1 MDAPIKKK
9 RKQWSAENMRRAILA
24 VRAKEMG
31 LKRASNHFGVPK
43 STLKDKVNSKVK
55 DIDQLVHS
63 RLGRKPVLGDELE
76 NILISYC
83 LEMEKRFYGLRTKDV
98 KKMAF
103 LLAEGNG
110 LPHPFTEKNHSA
122 GWKWLRCFM
131 KRHPQLS
138 FRRPQP
144 TSMGR
149 IKRFKKDKVDEFF
162 DIFEPLMEII
172 KHSPNKLYNCDE
184 TGLTIVQHKTS
195 KVLALKG
202 KRQVG
207 ALSSAERGSL
217 VTVVTCMSAAGHY
230 IPPLFVFPRVN
241 MKAELLDGTPN
252 GSIVS
257 LPPHCTHKMQPLDKE
272 LMSPLKTYYAQAI
285 ETWLRQH
292 SGRVITHYQ
301 VGKLFGEAYNQAATV
316 ATAANGFRVTGL
328 FPCDRNVFQPHEF
341 ISDLENADQGHNS
354 SIIQIPACDG
364 QPLESDEP
372 QPCCSMSN
380 CTSHSSF
387 VLPTD
392 ISPLPLTTKQGIR
405 PTKGRKA
412 GRGALLTSLPYKDN
426 LANELNK
433 MKKTNGEGM
442 KQKQKSLKKVARK
455 CFGNKENGLQSNTE
469 KSTESASQ
477 KLKGRKKRPE
487 RKKKESGSSSDSDLD
502 MDETMITVSTD
513 EEDSESDCE
522 CPYCNETYLSD
533 RKGEKWIACI
543 KCKIWC
549 HEACSGTD
557 DYKKFI
563 CDFCL

>member
-1 MDAPIKKK
+1 MTEENAKMDAPIKKK

-63 RLGRKPVLGDELE
+63 RLGRKPVLGDQLE

-103 LLAEGNG
+103 LLAERNG

-122 GWKWLRCFM
+122 GWKWLRSFM

-149 IKRFKKDKVDEFF
+149 IKGFKKDKVDEFF

-217 VTVVTCMSAAGHY
+217 VTVVTCISQWFEKQFLPNVKPSKNDPVVLVLDGHY
-230 IPPLFVFPRVN
+230 SHTRNL
-241 MKAELLDGTPN
+241 ELLEVAREN
-252 GSIVS
+252 GVHIVS
-257 LPPHCTHKMQPLDKE
+257 LPPHCTHKMQPLDKA

-301 VGKLFGEAYNQAATV
+301 VGKLIGEAYNQAATV

-412 GRGALLTSLPYKDN
+412 GRAALLTSSPYKDN

-487 RKKKESGSSSDSDLD
+487 RKKKESRSSSDSDLD
-502 MDETMITVSTD
+502 MDETMITVST
-513 EEDSESDCE
+513 EIVRVTVSAHIVM
-522 CPYCNETYLSD
+522 
-533 RKGEKWIACI
+533 KHI
-543 KCKIWC
+543 
-549 HEACSGTD
+549 
-557 DYKKFI
+557 
-563 CDFCL
+563 

>member
-1 MDAPIKKK
+1 
-9 RKQWSAENMRRAILA
+9 
-24 VRAKEMG
+24 
-31 LKRASNHFGVPK
+31 
-43 STLKDKVNSKVK
+43 
-55 DIDQLVHS
+55 
-63 RLGRKPVLGDELE
+63 
-76 NILISYC
+76 
-83 LEMEKRFYGLRTKDV
+83 MEKRFYGLRTKDV

-184 TGLTIVQHKTS
+184 TGLTIVQHD
-195 KVLALKG
+195 
-202 KRQVG
+202 
-207 ALSSAERGSL
+207 
-217 VTVVTCMSAAGHY
+217 GHY
-230 IPPLFVFPRVN
+230 SHTRNL
-241 MKAELLDGTPN
+241 ELLEVAREN
-252 GSIVS
+252 GVHIVS

>member
-1 MDAPIKKK
+1 
-9 RKQWSAENMRRAILA
+9 MRRAILA

-103 LLAEGNG
+103 LLAERNG

-122 GWKWLRCFM
+122 GWKWLRSFM

-149 IKRFKKDKVDEFF
+149 IKGFKKDKVDEFF

-252 GSIVS
+252 GSIAVCHKSGWIQMDSFLQWFEKQFLPNVKPSKNDPVVLVLDGHYSHTRNLELLEVARENVVHIVS
-257 LPPHCTHKMQPLDKE
+257 LPPHCTHKMQPLDKA
-272 LMSPLKTYYAQAI
+272 LMSQAI

-387 VLPTD
+387 VLPTG

-412 GRGALLTSLPYKDN
+412 GRAALLTSSPYKDN

-477 KLKGRKKRPE
+477 KLKGRRLCVT
-487 RKKKESGSSSDSDLD
+487 SFQ
-502 MDETMITVSTD
+502 TMLRLWLY
-513 EEDSESDCE
+513 
-522 CPYCNETYLSD
+522 P
-533 RKGEKWIACI
+533 KW
-543 KCKIWC
+543 
-549 HEACSGTD
+549 
-557 DYKKFI
+557 
-563 CDFCL
+563 

>member
-1 MDAPIKKK
+1 
-9 RKQWSAENMRRAILA
+9 MRRAILA

-43 STLKDKVNSKVK
+43 STLKDKVNNKVK

-103 LLAEGNG
+103 LLAERNG

-122 GWKWLRCFM
+122 GWKWLRSFM

-149 IKRFKKDKVDEFF
+149 IKGFKKDKVDEFF

-207 ALSSAERGSL
+207 ALSSAEREWFEKQFLPNMKPSKNDPVVL
-217 VTVVTCMSAAGHY
+217 VLDGHY
-230 IPPLFVFPRVN
+230 SHTRNL
-241 MKAELLDGTPN
+241 ELLEVAREN
-252 GSIVS
+252 GVHIVS
-257 LPPHCTHKMQPLDKE
+257 LPPHCTHKMQPLDKA

-341 ISDLENADQGHNS
+341 ISDLENADQCHNS

-412 GRGALLTSLPYKDN
+412 
-426 LANELNK
+426 
-433 MKKTNGEGM
+433 
-442 KQKQKSLKKVARK
+442 
-455 CFGNKENGLQSNTE
+455 
-469 KSTESASQ
+469 
-477 KLKGRKKRPE
+477 GRKKRPE